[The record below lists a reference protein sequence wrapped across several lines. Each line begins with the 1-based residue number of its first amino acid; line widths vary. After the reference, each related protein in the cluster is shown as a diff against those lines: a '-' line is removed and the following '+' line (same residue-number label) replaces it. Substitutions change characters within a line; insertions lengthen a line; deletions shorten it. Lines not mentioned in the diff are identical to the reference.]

1 MRATW
6 HKEWVAAASKV
17 EMPMSMWIVIG
28 LGSFLGLSL
37 LLGFAPA
44 RILGTIGL
52 QISEMH
58 EREDWTDLP
67 PARALKDVEE
77 QQPDEVE
84 AKASRV
90 VRLR

>member
-1 MRATW
+1 
-6 HKEWVAAASKV
+6 
-17 EMPMSMWIVIG
+17 MPMWMWIVIG

-37 LLGFAPA
+37 ILGFALA

-58 EREDWTDLP
+58 EREDWTNLP
-67 PARALKDVEE
+67 PARAFKDVEE
-77 QQPDEVE
+77 PQPDEVE

>member
-1 MRATW
+1 
-6 HKEWVAAASKV
+6 
-17 EMPMSMWIVIG
+17 MPMWMWIVIG

-37 LLGFAPA
+37 VLGFALA

-58 EREDWTDLP
+58 EREDWTNLP
-67 PARALKDVEE
+67 PARAFKDVEE
-77 QQPDEVE
+77 PQPDEVE

>member
-1 MRATW
+1 
-6 HKEWVAAASKV
+6 
-17 EMPMSMWIVIG
+17 MPMWMWIVIG

-37 LLGFAPA
+37 LVGFALA
-44 RILGTIGL
+44 RILGRIGF

-58 EREDWTDLP
+58 EREDWTNLP
-67 PARALKDVEE
+67 PARASKDVEE

-84 AKASRV
+84 AKTSRV

>member
-1 MRATW
+1 
-6 HKEWVAAASKV
+6 
-17 EMPMSMWIVIG
+17 MPMWMWIVIG

-37 LLGFAPA
+37 LVGFALA
-44 RILGTIGL
+44 RVLGTIGVQL
-52 QISEMH
+52 SEMH
-58 EREDWTDLP
+58 EREDWTNLP
-67 PARALKDVEE
+67 PARASKDVEEQQPDEVEE